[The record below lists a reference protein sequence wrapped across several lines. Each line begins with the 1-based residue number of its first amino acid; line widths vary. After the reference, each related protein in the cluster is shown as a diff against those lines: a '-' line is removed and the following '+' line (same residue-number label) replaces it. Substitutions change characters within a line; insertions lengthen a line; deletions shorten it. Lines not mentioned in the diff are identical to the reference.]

1 MLAEKYAYLEEV
13 APIVDPQ
20 RREPTRQKGQI
31 HKEQPRTAP
40 QSKPNT
46 LNRIVT
52 IGLVLA
58 CFAAAS
64 FTVYRYAQ
72 ISENHTAIL
81 ELERQLEQETLK
93 RSNLEVQ
100 LSESSDL
107 HAIEF
112 TATEMGM
119 RYPENGQVKYVDLPQ
134 QQTVVE
140 QAAASAEQ
148 SDQSLLSRFLGLSN

>member
-1 MLAEKYAYLEEV
+1 M
-13 APIVDPQ
+13 
-20 RREPTRQKGQI
+20 
-31 HKEQPRTAP
+31 
-40 QSKPNT
+40 
-46 LNRIVT
+46 
-52 IGLVLA
+52 
-58 CFAAAS
+58 FAAAS

-81 ELERQLEQETLK
+81 ELERQLEQETLR

-119 RYPENGQVKYVDLPQ
+119 RYPESGQVKYVDLPQ